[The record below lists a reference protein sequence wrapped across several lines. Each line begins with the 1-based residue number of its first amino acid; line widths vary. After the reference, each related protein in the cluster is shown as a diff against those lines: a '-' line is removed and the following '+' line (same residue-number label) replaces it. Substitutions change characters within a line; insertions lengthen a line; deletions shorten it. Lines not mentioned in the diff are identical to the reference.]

1 MMEYHMLTSEH
12 DPGVPTPQ
20 SQAVH
25 ANVTTHS
32 AMTEGGLLS
41 GSWRWVFCRG
51 RPDTEV
57 SGHLL

>member
-1 MMEYHMLTSEH
+1 MMEYHMLASEH

-41 GSWRWVFCRG
+41 G
-51 RPDTEV
+51 
-57 SGHLL
+57 

>member
-20 SQAVH
+20 SQAVR

-32 AMTEGGLLS
+32 AMTEGGLLL
-41 GSWRWVFCRG
+41 G
-51 RPDTEV
+51 
-57 SGHLL
+57 